1 MKLGDKKQAIGLG
14 IGAVFAV
21 GMFTKT
27 ALGTLGSNSSNH
39 PIVIRDS
46 GSPLPKSA
54 NFSDSSS
61 ENVVPTK
68 TTSVGQPTNSASKV
82 DLTTIRRDAFEIP
95 AKTSAFDS
103 DKSKSRPSRESSHA
117 TDQLPPLSPS
127 YVPPDRL
134 KGSQDGGESA
144 TNTTEPDKSAKAGPA
159 PKPADTLRFDGFIE
173 ASSPTGVLS
182 MNGQTT
188 SVVVGDLVG
197 QGFRV
202 ESISSQKITIRKRK
216 IVMSI
221 YIGQET
227 HI

>member
-1 MKLGDKKQAIGLG
+1 MKLGDKKQAVGLG
-14 IGAVFAV
+14 IGAIFAV

-27 ALGTLGSNSSNH
+27 ALGTLGTNSSNH

-61 ENVVPTK
+61 EAVVPTK
-68 TTSVGQPTNSASKV
+68 SPSLDQPTTLASKV
-82 DLTTIRRDAFEIP
+82 DLTTIRRDAFEVP
-95 AKTSAFDS
+95 TKTSSFNG
-103 DKSKSRPSRESSHA
+103 DKSRSRPNRESYH
-117 TDQLPPLSPS
+117 TGQLQPANPGDESPDS
-127 YVPPDRL
+127 M
-134 KGSQDGGESA
+134 KGVLPGAETS
-144 TNTTEPDKSAKAGPA
+144 TNTAESDKSAKAGPA

-173 ASSPTGVLS
+173 AGSPTGVLS

-188 SVVVGDLVG
+188 SVVVGDSVG

-216 IVMSI
+216 IVMTI